1 MLKMKNPLLSD
12 FNTYLDTTPFS
23 DIKPEHFKPAVEEH
37 IRQTQKEIDKIVKN
51 PQTPDFKNT
60 IEALEFSGMHLSRI
74 QSVLMNINSAE
85 TNEAWQQTAEEI
97 LPLLNDFYNNIRQ
110 NKALFEKIT
119 YVKSHTNPGVLTAE
133 QKTLLDKIYKNFLR
147 NGAGLDK
154 DKQEKLRDIDRELT
168 RLKLQFNKNVLHE
181 TNSFKLQITDEKD
194 LEGLPEL
201 VIEAARET
209 ALQHH
214 KDGWLFTLH
223 APSFI
228 PFMKYIKNRELRKKM
243 ALAYGS
249 RSFKNDNYDN
259 RNIVLQI
266 ATLRKQRAN
275 LLGYNTHANYILEER
290 MAETP
295 VKVLEFLDSLYQYA
309 YPKAQAELEK
319 LQEIAR
325 QDGIDKLEKWDISYY
340 MNILKKRE
348 LNLDEQKLKA
358 YFPLPAVLQGVFDI
372 AGKLYGLT
380 FKPNDRI
387 DTYHPD
393 VQAYEVFDENGDF
406 LAVLYT
412 DFYPRPGKRQGAWMT
427 SYKSQWQKDGENSRP
442 HISIVTN
449 FTKPT
454 VSEPSLLSFNE
465 VTTLFHEFGHA
476 LHGMLAQSTYPSLSG
491 TNVYWDFVELPSQ
504 IMENWAYEKE
514 ALDLFAKHY
523 QTGEKIPE
531 KDLENIKK
539 SLQFME
545 GYATNRQLSF
555 GYLDMGWHYRFDP
568 AKDTDTSEIEQKYMA
583 KTRILPY
590 YKQNNMSVAF
600 SHIFPGGYAAGY
612 YSYKWAEV
620 LEADAFAYFKE
631 KGIFNPEVAAK
642 FKALLQAGGTE
653 HPMTLYKRFRGR
665 EPKVEALIE
674 RAGLNTE

>member
-1 MLKMKNPLLSD
+1 MKNPLLSK
-12 FNTYLDTTPFS
+12 FNTYHSTTPFS
-23 DIKPEHFKPAVEEH
+23 KIKPEHFKPAVEKH
-37 IRQTQKEIDKIVKN
+37 IAQTQQEIDAIIENKAV
-51 PQTPDFKNT
+51 PDFQNT
-60 IEALEFSGMHLSRI
+60 IETLEFSGMHLSRI

-85 TNEAWQQTAEEI
+85 TNEAWQQTTEEI

-110 NKALFEKIT
+110 NKALFDKIA
-119 YVKSHTNPGVLTAE
+119 YVKSHTNPEDLTPE
-133 QKTLLDKIYKNFLR
+133 QNMLLDKTYKSFVR
-147 NGAGLDK
+147 NGAGLDA
-154 DKQEKLRDIDRELT
+154 DKQQKLRKIDQKLT

-181 TNSFKLQITDEKD
+181 TNSFELLITDKKD
-194 LEGLPEL
+194 LEGLPAS
-201 VIEAARET
+201 VIETARELAT
-209 ALQHH
+209 QRQ
-214 KDGWLFTLH
+214 KDGWMFTLH
-223 APSFI
+223 APSYI
-228 PFMKYIKNRELRKKM
+228 PFMKYLKNRKLRKKM

-249 RSFKNDNYDN
+249 RSFKNDNFDN

-275 LLGYNTHANYILEER
+275 LLGYATHADYVLEER

-295 VKVLEFLDSLYQYA
+295 SKVLDFLDQLHQAA
-309 YPKAQAELEK
+309 YPRAQAELQK
-319 LQEIAR
+319 LLDLAQH
-325 QDGIDKLEKWDISYY
+325 DGIDRLEKWDVSYY
-340 MNILKKRE
+340 MNILKKQE

-372 AGKLYGLT
+372 AGKLYGLS
-380 FKPNDRI
+380 FKPNDQI

-393 VQAYEVFDENGDF
+393 VQVYEVFDENGDF

-412 DFYPRPGKRQGAWMT
+412 DFYPRTGKRQGAWMT

-454 VSEPSLLSFNE
+454 DKEPSLLSFNE

-476 LHGMLAQSTYPSLSG
+476 LHGMLTQSTYPSLSG

-514 ALDLFAKHY
+514 ALDLFARHY

-531 KDLENIKK
+531 EDLKNIKK

-568 AKDTDTSEIEQKYMA
+568 ENDKDATEIEQKHMA
-583 KTRILPY
+583 KTQILPY

-620 LEADAFAYFKE
+620 LDADAFAYFKE
-631 KGIFNPEVAAK
+631 KGIFNPEVATK

-665 EPKVEALIE
+665 EPKVEALIK
-674 RAGLNTE
+674 RAGLNMS